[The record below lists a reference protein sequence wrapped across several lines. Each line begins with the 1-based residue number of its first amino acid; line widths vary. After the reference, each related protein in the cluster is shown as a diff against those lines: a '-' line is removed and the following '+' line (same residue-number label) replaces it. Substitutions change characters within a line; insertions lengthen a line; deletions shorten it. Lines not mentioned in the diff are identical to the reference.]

1 MMAINLAST
10 ILLVTDAVHRCRPY
24 YIPTLGKNKIDPAT
38 DRITTILAMEL
49 LAMKDLKIKIPK
61 RVMLNLKKKFKKL
74 LLLFSNPKI
83 AF

>member
-1 MMAINLAST
+1 MFVLPVLKDS
-10 ILLVTDAVHRCRPY
+10 ILFDTTLVM
-24 YIPTLGKNKIDPAT
+24 IPIKL
-38 DRITTILAMEL
+38 E
-49 LAMKDLKIKIPK
+49 KIKIPK